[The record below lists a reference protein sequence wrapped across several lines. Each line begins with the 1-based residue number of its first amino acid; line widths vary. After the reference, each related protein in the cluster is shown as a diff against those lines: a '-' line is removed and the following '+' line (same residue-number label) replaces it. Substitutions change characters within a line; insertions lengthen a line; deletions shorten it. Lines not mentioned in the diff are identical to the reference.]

1 MKYKLLTLTL
11 LLLGASLHGQ
21 EAVNLSLNE
30 AQAYAVEH
38 NKTLE
43 NARLDISSSEAKVK
57 ESIAQGLPQ
66 IDATLDWMTYF
77 GYEMEFDFSM
87 GGGDFNPSPDQMAEA
102 WNKTSAQ
109 FPNVTQQDLQIYQAG
124 SFFEQQISSM
134 IPASTIEMTDA
145 STAALQIGQLIF
157 SGQYWAG
164 IDAAKLGKKIAKQ
177 GLENSILDIKES
189 VTNSYLMA
197 LVTQQ
202 SIETLEASIKNL
214 NKVKKH
220 TEMMYKTGMAEQT
233 DVDQLSI
240 QVTMLENN
248 LRSMQRGLSMTYS
261 MLKFQLGLQSSQELK
276 LTNSLDDVTS
286 ELNPLQA
293 NETFDV
299 TNNITYQLTQTR
311 SELTEK
317 MLDME
322 KWSYAP
328 TLSGFYTYNQKLLT
342 TGFDMTPNH
351 MAGVTLSMPIFSS
364 GSRKHKVT
372 QAKIELDKA
381 RINQEMLKEQLEIQ
395 KDQLLAD
402 LKNAIEN
409 HEAQKKN
416 VEIANRVYENIE
428 RKYEQ
433 GMVSSLELTQINSNY
448 LEAESNYIQS
458 LMTLLQAKVAIDKL
472 YNQL

>member
-11 LLLGASLHGQ
+11 LLLGATLHGQ
-21 EAVNLSLNE
+21 EVVKLSLNE

-57 ESIAQGLPQ
+57 ETIAQGLPQ

-77 GYEMEFDFSM
+77 GYEIEFGFSM
-87 GGGDFNPSPDQMAEA
+87 GGGDFTPSPDQMADA

-109 FPNVTQQDLQIYQAG
+109 YPTVTQQDLQIYQAG

-134 IPASTIEMTDA
+134 MPASTIKMTDA
-145 STAALQIGQLIF
+145 STAAVQLGQLIF

-164 IDAAKLGKKIAKQ
+164 IKVAKLGTKIAEQ
-177 GLENSILDIKES
+177 GFENSVLDIKES

-202 SIETLEASIKNL
+202 SIETLEASIDNL
-214 NKVKKH
+214 NAVKKH
-220 TEMMYKTGMAEQT
+220 TAMMYKAGMAEQT
-233 DVDQLSI
+233 DVDQISI

-261 MLKFQLGLQSSQELK
+261 MLKFQLGLQSSNELK
-276 LTNSLDDVTS
+276 LTNNLDDVTN
-286 ELNPLQA
+286 ELNPLKA
-293 NETFDV
+293 SNTFDV
-299 TNNITYQLTQTR
+299 TNNITYQLTSTQ

-317 MLDME
+317 MLEME

-328 TLSGFYTYNQKLLT
+328 TISGFYTYNQKLLT

-351 MAGVTLSMPIFSS
+351 MAGVSLSVPIFSS

-372 QAKIELDKA
+372 QARIELDKA

-395 KDQLLAD
+395 QDQLLSD
-402 LKNAIEN
+402 LKSAIEN
-409 HEAQKKN
+409 YEAQEEN
-416 VEIANRVYENIE
+416 VKIANRVYENIE

-433 GMVSSLELTQINSNY
+433 GMVSSLELTQTNSNY